1 MQKVSKKIIATIIN
15 LIILCICFCNV
26 SIAES
31 KLVEPTENQFFEL
44 RAVKVTNIEGKDKQV
59 IFELWAHEI
68 EFKGFD
74 VRFSYDGTHFAPSN
88 INTNEYTDDETEFF
102 KFESEFSD
110 CLELFTVPY
119 TGTSTGGMRAVV
131 SFNPPISESEHIK
144 NKENVGMIVDSSGSV
159 LLGTLSFRTTLDK
172 FDISSFKLETSDTTS
187 PKTGIKI
194 IIDGSTYYESQSTFR
209 FTDKSASRNADL
221 SNIKLS
227 NGNED
232 DENYKEYALN
242 PSFDKNTLEYT
253 TELLEYVDKVNLE
266 VTKDDEKSSIVI
278 KQPKHDE
285 NGNLVFE
292 DDGST
297 IVYEETSLDD
307 LKNEI
312 VLNKLGEPDTVIELK
327 VTAEDEV
334 TTKTYKITI
343 HRPYG
348 TIKGSIHTVNS
359 NDVHIADV
367 KVYNNSDQIDW
378 ENISSHDELDNYK
391 TVLNKKTN
399 EDGTYEIK
407 VIPGNYDVLID
418 KVAYLDYI
426 VTTIQVNENDEI
438 DLDNVELIPR
448 WCK

>member
-31 KLVEPTENQFFEL
+31 KLVEPTEDQFFEL
-44 RAVKVTNIEGKDKQV
+44 RTVKVTNIEGKDKQV

-88 INTNEYTDDETEFF
+88 ITTNDYTDDETEFF

-194 IIDGSTYYESQSTFR
+194 IIDGSTYYENQSTFR

-438 DLDNVELIPR
+438 DLHNVELIPR
-448 WCK
+448 

>member
-1 MQKVSKKIIATIIN
+1 MQKVSKKIIVTIIN

-88 INTNEYTDDETEFF
+88 ITTNDYTDDETEFF

-194 IIDGSTYYESQSTFR
+194 IIDGSTYYENQSTFR

-227 NGNED
+227 NGNEN

-297 IVYEETSLDD
+297 IVYEEKSLDD

-312 VLNKLGEPDTVIELK
+312 VLNKLGEQDTVIELK

-418 KVAYLDYI
+418 KVACLDYI

-448 WCK
+448 

>member
-1 MQKVSKKIIATIIN
+1 MIAIIIN

-68 EFKGFD
+68 EFRGFD

-88 INTNEYTDDETEFF
+88 ITTNDYTDDETEFF

-194 IIDGSTYYESQSTFR
+194 IIDGSTYYENQSTFR

-227 NGNED
+227 NGNEN

-297 IVYEETSLDD
+297 IVYEETSLDN

-407 VIPGNYDVLID
+407 VIPGKYDVLID

-448 WCK
+448 

>member
-31 KLVEPTENQFFEL
+31 KLVVPTEDQFFEL

-88 INTNEYTDDETEFF
+88 ITTNDYTDDETEFF
-102 KFESEFSD
+102 NFESEFSD

-194 IIDGSTYYESQSTFR
+194 IIDGSTYYENQSTFR

-448 WCK
+448 

>member
-266 VTKDDEKSSIVI
+266 VTKDDKKSSIVI

-448 WCK
+448 

>member
-31 KLVEPTENQFFEL
+31 KLVEPTEDQFFEL

-88 INTNEYTDDETEFF
+88 ITTNDYTDDETEFF

-194 IIDGSTYYESQSTFR
+194 IIDGSTYYENQSTFR

-297 IVYEETSLDD
+297 IVYDETSLDD

-448 WCK
+448 

>member
-59 IFELWAHEI
+59 IFELWAHVI

-172 FDISSFKLETSDTTS
+172 FDISSFKLETSDITS

-194 IIDGSTYYESQSTFR
+194 IIDGSTYYENQSTFR

-227 NGNED
+227 NGNKD

-448 WCK
+448 

>member
-31 KLVEPTENQFFEL
+31 KLVEPTDDQFFEL

-88 INTNEYTDDETEFF
+88 ITTNDYTDDETEFF

-194 IIDGSTYYESQSTFR
+194 IIDGSTYYENQSTFR

-448 WCK
+448 

>member
-1 MQKVSKKIIATIIN
+1 LQKVSKKIIATIIN

-31 KLVEPTENQFFEL
+31 KLVEPTEDQFFEL

-88 INTNEYTDDETEFF
+88 ITTNDYTDDETEFF

-194 IIDGSTYYESQSTFR
+194 IIDGSTYYENQSTFR

-232 DENYKEYALN
+232 DENYKEYVLN

-297 IVYEETSLDD
+297 IVYEEASLDD

>member
-31 KLVEPTENQFFEL
+31 KLVEPTEDQFFEL
-44 RAVKVTNIEGKDKQV
+44 RTVKVTNIEGKDKQV

-88 INTNEYTDDETEFF
+88 ITTNDYTDDETEFF

-194 IIDGSTYYESQSTFR
+194 IIDGSTYYENQSTFR

-297 IVYEETSLDD
+297 IVYEEKSLDD

-448 WCK
+448 

>member
-31 KLVEPTENQFFEL
+31 KLVEPTEDQFFEL
-44 RAVKVTNIEGKDKQV
+44 RAVKVTNIESKDKQV

-68 EFKGFD
+68 EFRGFD

-88 INTNEYTDDETEFF
+88 ITTNDYTDDETEFF

-194 IIDGSTYYESQSTFR
+194 IIDGSTYYENQSTFR

-227 NGNED
+227 DGNED

>member
-88 INTNEYTDDETEFF
+88 ITTNDYTDDETEFF

-194 IIDGSTYYESQSTFR
+194 IIDGSTYYENQSTFR

-232 DENYKEYALN
+232 DENYKEYVLN

-378 ENISSHDELDNYK
+378 ENISSHDDLDNYK

-448 WCK
+448 

>member
-68 EFKGFD
+68 EFRGFD

-88 INTNEYTDDETEFF
+88 ITTNDYTDDETEFF

-194 IIDGSTYYESQSTFR
+194 IIDGSTYYENQSTFR

-227 NGNED
+227 NGNEN

-448 WCK
+448 

>member
-88 INTNEYTDDETEFF
+88 ITTNDYTDDETEFF

-194 IIDGSTYYESQSTFR
+194 IIDGSTYYENQSTFR

-278 KQPKHDE
+278 NQPKHDE

-378 ENISSHDELDNYK
+378 ENISSYDELDNYK

-399 EDGTYEIK
+399 EDGTYEIN

-448 WCK
+448 

>member
-1 MQKVSKKIIATIIN
+1 MQKVSKKMIAIIIN

-68 EFKGFD
+68 EFRGFD

-88 INTNEYTDDETEFF
+88 ITTNDYTDDETEFF

-194 IIDGSTYYESQSTFR
+194 IIDGSTYYENQSTFR

-227 NGNED
+227 NGNEN

-297 IVYEETSLDD
+297 IVYEETSLDN

-448 WCK
+448 

>member
-44 RAVKVTNIEGKDKQV
+44 RAVKVTNIESKDKQV

-88 INTNEYTDDETEFF
+88 ITTNDYTDDETEFF

-172 FDISSFKLETSDTTS
+172 FDISSFKLETPDTTS

-194 IIDGSTYYESQSTFR
+194 IIDGSTYYENQSTFR

-253 TELLEYVDKVNLE
+253 TKLLEYVDKVNLE

-448 WCK
+448 

>member
-1 MQKVSKKIIATIIN
+1 MQKVSKKIIVTIIN

-88 INTNEYTDDETEFF
+88 ITTNDYTDDETEFF

-194 IIDGSTYYESQSTFR
+194 IIDGSTYYENQSTFR

-297 IVYEETSLDD
+297 IVYEEKSLDD

-312 VLNKLGEPDTVIELK
+312 VLNKLGEQDTVIELK

>member
-31 KLVEPTENQFFEL
+31 KLVEPTEDQFLEL
-44 RAVKVTNIEGKDKQV
+44 RAVKVTNIDGKDKQV

-88 INTNEYTDDETEFF
+88 ITTNDYTDDETEFF

-194 IIDGSTYYESQSTFR
+194 IIDGSTYYENQSTFR

-266 VTKDDEKSSIVI
+266 ATKDDEKSSIVI

-448 WCK
+448 

>member
-31 KLVEPTENQFFEL
+31 KLVEPTEDQFFEL

-88 INTNEYTDDETEFF
+88 ITTNDYTDDETEFF

-194 IIDGSTYYESQSTFR
+194 IIDGSTYYENQSTFR

-232 DENYKEYALN
+232 DENYKEYVLN

-297 IVYEETSLDD
+297 IVYEEASLDD

-448 WCK
+448 

>member
-31 KLVEPTENQFFEL
+31 KLVEPTEDQFFEL

-88 INTNEYTDDETEFF
+88 ITTNDYTDDETEFF

-194 IIDGSTYYESQSTFR
+194 IIDGSTYYENQSTFR

-378 ENISSHDELDNYK
+378 ENISSHDDLDNYK

-448 WCK
+448 

>member
-31 KLVEPTENQFFEL
+31 KLVEPTEDQFFEL

-88 INTNEYTDDETEFF
+88 ITTNDYTDDETEFF

-194 IIDGSTYYESQSTFR
+194 IIDGSTYYENQSTFR

-297 IVYEETSLDD
+297 IVYEEKGLDD

-312 VLNKLGEPDTVIELK
+312 VLNKLGEQDTVIELK

-448 WCK
+448 

>member
-31 KLVEPTENQFFEL
+31 KLVEPTEDQFFEL

-88 INTNEYTDDETEFF
+88 ITTNDYTDDETEFF

-119 TGTSTGGMRAVV
+119 TETSTGGMRAVV

-194 IIDGSTYYESQSTFR
+194 IIDGSTYYENQSTFR

-232 DENYKEYALN
+232 DENYKEYVLN

-297 IVYEETSLDD
+297 IVYEEASLDD

-448 WCK
+448 

>member
-88 INTNEYTDDETEFF
+88 ITTNDYTDDETEFF

-194 IIDGSTYYESQSTFR
+194 IIDGSTYYENQSTFR

-227 NGNED
+227 NGNEN

-253 TELLEYVDKVNLE
+253 TKLLEYVDKVNLE

-378 ENISSHDELDNYK
+378 ENISRHDELDNYK

-448 WCK
+448 

>member
-31 KLVEPTENQFFEL
+31 KLVEPTEDQFFEL
-44 RAVKVTNIEGKDKQV
+44 RAVKVTNVESKDKQV

-68 EFKGFD
+68 EFKGID

-88 INTNEYTDDETEFF
+88 ITTNEYTDDETEFF

-172 FDISSFKLETSDTTS
+172 FDISSFKLETSDTVS
-187 PKTGIKI
+187 PKTGVKI
-194 IIDGSTYYESQSTFR
+194 SIDDSTYYENQSTFR
-209 FTDKSASRNADL
+209 FTDKSASKNADL
-221 SNIKLS
+221 ANIKLS
-227 NGNED
+227 NVNED

-334 TTKTYKITI
+334 TTKIYKITI

>member
-44 RAVKVTNIEGKDKQV
+44 RAVNVTNIEGKDKQV

-194 IIDGSTYYESQSTFR
+194 IIDGSTYYENQSTFR

-227 NGNED
+227 NGNKD

-448 WCK
+448 

>member
-31 KLVEPTENQFFEL
+31 KLVEPTEEQFFEL

-68 EFKGFD
+68 EFRGFD

-88 INTNEYTDDETEFF
+88 ITTNDYTDDETEFF

-194 IIDGSTYYESQSTFR
+194 IIDGSTYYENQSTFR

-242 PSFDKNTLEYT
+242 HSFDKNTLEYT

-297 IVYEETSLDD
+297 IVYEEKSLDD

-312 VLNKLGEPDTVIELK
+312 VLNKLGEQDTVIELK

>member
-88 INTNEYTDDETEFF
+88 ITTNDYTDDETEFF

-194 IIDGSTYYESQSTFR
+194 IIDGRTYYENQSTFR

-448 WCK
+448 

>member
-31 KLVEPTENQFFEL
+31 KLVEPTEDQFFEL

-68 EFKGFD
+68 EFRGFD

-88 INTNEYTDDETEFF
+88 ITTNDYTDDETEFF

-131 SFNPPISESEHIK
+131 SFNPPISESKHIK

-194 IIDGSTYYESQSTFR
+194 IIDGSTYYENQSTFR

-297 IVYEETSLDD
+297 IVYEEKSLDD

-312 VLNKLGEPDTVIELK
+312 VLNKLGEQDTVIELK

-448 WCK
+448 

>member
-88 INTNEYTDDETEFF
+88 ITTNDYTDDETEFF

-194 IIDGSTYYESQSTFR
+194 IIDGSTYYENQSTFR

-227 NGNED
+227 NGNEN

-448 WCK
+448 

>member
-31 KLVEPTENQFFEL
+31 KLVEPTEDQFFEL

-88 INTNEYTDDETEFF
+88 ITTNDYTDDETEFF

-194 IIDGSTYYESQSTFR
+194 IIDGSTYYENQSTFR

-297 IVYEETSLDD
+297 IVYEEKSLDD

-312 VLNKLGEPDTVIELK
+312 VLNKLGEQDTVIELK

-418 KVAYLDYI
+418 RVAYLDYI

-448 WCK
+448 

>member
-88 INTNEYTDDETEFF
+88 ITTNEYTDDETEFF

-110 CLELFTVPY
+110 CMELFTVPY

-194 IIDGSTYYESQSTFR
+194 IIDGSTYYENQSTFR

-227 NGNED
+227 NGNEN

>member
-31 KLVEPTENQFFEL
+31 KLVEPTEDQFFEL

-88 INTNEYTDDETEFF
+88 ITTNDYTDDETEFF

-194 IIDGSTYYESQSTFR
+194 IIDGSTYYENQSTFR

-227 NGNED
+227 NGNEN

-448 WCK
+448 

>member
-1 MQKVSKKIIATIIN
+1 M
-15 LIILCICFCNV
+15 
-26 SIAES
+26 
-31 KLVEPTENQFFEL
+31 

-194 IIDGSTYYESQSTFR
+194 IIDGSTYYENQSTFR

-227 NGNED
+227 NGNKD

-448 WCK
+448 

>member
-88 INTNEYTDDETEFF
+88 ITTNDYTDDETEFF

-194 IIDGSTYYESQSTFR
+194 IIDGSTYYENQSTFR

-438 DLDNVELIPR
+438 DLYNV
-448 WCK
+448 

>member
-88 INTNEYTDDETEFF
+88 ITTNDYTDDETEFF

-194 IIDGSTYYESQSTFR
+194 IIDGSTYYENQSTFR

-232 DENYKEYALN
+232 DENYKEYVLN

-448 WCK
+448 

>member
-88 INTNEYTDDETEFF
+88 ITTNDYTDDETEFF

-194 IIDGSTYYESQSTFR
+194 IIDGSTYYENQSTFR

-232 DENYKEYALN
+232 DENYKEYVLN

>member
-88 INTNEYTDDETEFF
+88 ITTNDYTDDETEFF

-194 IIDGSTYYESQSTFR
+194 IIDGSTYYENQSTFR

>member
-59 IFELWAHEI
+59 IFELWAREI

-88 INTNEYTDDETEFF
+88 ITTNEYTDDETEFF

-110 CLELFTVPY
+110 CMELFTVPY

-194 IIDGSTYYESQSTFR
+194 IIDGSTYYENQSTFR

-448 WCK
+448 

>member
-1 MQKVSKKIIATIIN
+1 MQKVSKKMIAIIIN

-68 EFKGFD
+68 EFRGFD

-88 INTNEYTDDETEFF
+88 ITTNDYTDDETEFF

-194 IIDGSTYYESQSTFR
+194 IIDGSTYYENQSTFR

-227 NGNED
+227 NGNEN

-297 IVYEETSLDD
+297 IVYEETSLDN
-307 LKNEI
+307 LKNKI
-312 VLNKLGEPDTVIELK
+312 VLNKLGETDTVIELK

-448 WCK
+448 

>member
-88 INTNEYTDDETEFF
+88 ITTNDYTDDETEFF

-194 IIDGSTYYESQSTFR
+194 IIDGSTYYENQSTFR

-232 DENYKEYALN
+232 DENYKEYVLN

-378 ENISSHDELDNYK
+378 ENISSHDDLDNYK